1 MALLATPDL
10 RPMRFGFQILKSVGR
25 IGAMFIYSLAFLF
38 LMMWNGVLAY
48 LMVSKGNMIDFGIFY
63 YTAQA
68 FLNGQDMYT
77 PSPATLAPVNPLFWM
92 HFGNLNPPHFHFL
105 LLPLAWLPPAWALS
119 LWTVMNLGAFT
130 VSLFLIVKE
139 LKVRLT
145 LWAGALLILAFLGFS
160 GTGFLILTGQMTFLL
175 LPWLTVAWIKA
186 RHGHWTQAG
195 IYLGIAMS
203 LKLFLLL
210 FLAYFLIRG
219 QVRSAA
225 VACGV
230 TTLCYLTGI
239 MVFGLKS
246 YQSWLSTLQAVDWSA
261 LATNASF
268 LGFLSRTFSESPQFA
283 PVLVL
288 SSVEPIWLLGIGFIA
303 LITLWAVKHDQSLIA
318 VDRSFALILVS
329 ALLISPLG
337 WIYYLFLP
345 LGPCAALIVSW
356 RQSILCFQSG
366 HRSPWKW
373 AQLIAIGGSLPGLF
387 LPYQLSDLW
396 QPNPMATL
404 WLANCYFWT
413 LLSLWIVLLAGWK
426 NAQLQSAVSI
436 STPASLACVR

>member
-1 MALLATPDL
+1 
-10 RPMRFGFQILKSVGR
+10 MRFSFQILKSVGR
-25 IGAMFIYSLAFLF
+25 IGGMFIYSIALLF
-38 LMMWNGVLAY
+38 LMMWNGILAY
-48 LMVSKGNMIDFGIFY
+48 LMVAKGNMIDFGIFY

-77 PSPATLAPVNPLFWM
+77 ASPVTLAPVNPLFWM

-105 LLPLAWLPPAWALS
+105 LLPLAWLSPAWALS
-119 LWTVMNLGAFT
+119 LWTVMNLVAFAG
-130 VSLFLIVKE
+130 SLLLVAKE
-139 LKVRLT
+139 LKIRLPP
-145 LWAGALLILAFLGFS
+145 WAGALLILAFLGFS

-175 LPWLTVAWIKA
+175 LPWLTLAWIKA
-186 RHGHWTQAG
+186 RQGHWTQAG

-230 TTLCYLTGI
+230 MSFCYFTGM
-239 MVFGLKS
+239 MVFGLES
-246 YQSWLSTLQAVDWSA
+246 YQSWLSTLQTVDWPA

-288 SSVEPIWLLGIGFIA
+288 SAVRPIWLLGIGLIA
-303 LITLWAVKHDQSLIA
+303 LITLWVIKHDRSPFA
-318 VDRSFALILVS
+318 VDRAFALILIS

-345 LGPCAALIVSW
+345 LGPCTALIVSW
-356 RQSILCFQSG
+356 RRSMPEIQSG

-373 AQLIAIGGSLPGLF
+373 AQFIAIGVSLPGLF

-413 LLSLWIVLLAGWK
+413 LLSLWIVLLVDWK
-426 NAQLQSAVSI
+426 NAQPRPAFSMSQSVPLG
-436 STPASLACVR
+436 STR